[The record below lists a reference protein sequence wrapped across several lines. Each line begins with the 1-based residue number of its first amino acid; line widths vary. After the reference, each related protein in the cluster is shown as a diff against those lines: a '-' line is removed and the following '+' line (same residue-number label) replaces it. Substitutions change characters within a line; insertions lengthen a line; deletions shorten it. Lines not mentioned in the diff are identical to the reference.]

1 MTTPLRHSKALVIV
15 SAGDTKDEPGQPR
28 RRNRGPRLV
37 DRGSNLFNRTLL
49 GFTVVALLVFGI
61 GAWGTTAQ
69 LSGAVIAPGLL
80 VVDSNVKRVQHPT
93 GGVVADIRVRNGEQ
107 VQTGDVLV
115 TLENGQSR
123 AMLAIHDN
131 KILQL
136 ESEKSRLIAERDGTV
151 AMTFPVSLD
160 ATNPSAKKAFDEES
174 RLLDARRSGWASQRA
189 RLGERIVQIRRE
201 IDAIVA
207 QRSAKGAEIEL
218 IRQELKLVDDMYKRQ
233 LSNITRLIGMKREL
247 ARFEGDKGALD
258 AQIARAQSSIHEIEL
273 QIVELNQRIVTDVH
287 KQVREIDGQLV
298 ELAER
303 KATVEDQVRR
313 TELRAPVSGTV
324 HELVAN
330 TVGGVV
336 RPGETV
342 MSIVPQRD
350 ALSVEVR
357 IAPKDIDQVTV
368 GQRALLRFSSLNKEQ
383 TPELPG
389 IVGHV
394 GADLSREP
402 STGREFFLARIE
414 VNPQA
419 IAKAEG
425 FKLTPGMPV
434 DSFIETDQR
443 TALSYL
449 MKPFTDQV
457 ARAMRE

>member
-1 MTTPLRHSKALVIV
+1 MTIPLRRTSELIVVPAKA
-15 SAGDTKDEPGQPR
+15 SAEQPR
-28 RRNRGPRLV
+28 PSRRRRPGPGLA
-37 DRGSNLFNRTLL
+37 DRGSGLFNRTLL
-49 GFTVVALLVFGI
+49 GFTVVAILVIGL
-61 GAWGTTAQ
+61 GAWGSTAR

-80 VVDSNVKRVQHPT
+80 VVDSNVKKVQHPT
-93 GGVVADIRVRNGEQ
+93 GGVVADIRVRNGDQ

-115 TLENGQSR
+115 TLDNGQSR
-123 AMLAIHDN
+123 AMLAIHDS

-151 AMTFPVSLD
+151 SMMFPVSLD
-160 ATNPSAKKAFDEES
+160 PTNPGAKKAFDEER
-174 RLLDARRSGWASQRA
+174 RLLDARRSGWASQKA
-189 RLGERIVQIRRE
+189 RLRERIVQARRE
-201 IDAIVA
+201 IEAIAA
-207 QRSAKGAEIEL
+207 QRSAKTAEIEL
-218 IRQELKLVDDMYKRQ
+218 IRQELKLVEDLYKRQ
-233 LSNITRLIGMKREL
+233 LSNITRVIGMKREL
-247 ARFEGDKGALD
+247 ARFQGEKGSLD
-258 AQIARAQSSIHEIEL
+258 AQIARTESNITEIEL
-273 QIVELNQRIVTDVH
+273 QLVELDQRIVTDVH
-287 KQVREIDGQLV
+287 KQVRDIDGQLA

-303 KATVEDQVRR
+303 KASAEEQVRR
-313 TELRAPVSGTV
+313 TELRAPVTGTV

-357 IAPKDIDQVTV
+357 IAPKDIDQVIV

-419 IAKAEG
+419 MAKAEG

-449 MKPFTDQV
+449 LKPFTDQV

>member
-1 MTTPLRHSKALVIV
+1 MTTPLRRTNELVIV
-15 SAGDTKDEPGQPR
+15 QAKGSAEPPR
-28 RRNRGPRLV
+28 RSRRSRSPGIV
-37 DRGSNLFNRTLL
+37 DRGSGLFNRTLL
-49 GFTVVALLVFGI
+49 GFTIVAVLVIGI
-61 GAWGTTAQ
+61 GAWGATAR

-93 GGVVADIRVRNGEQ
+93 GGVVADIRVRNGDQ

-115 TLENGQSR
+115 TLDNGQSR

-136 ESEKSRLIAERDGTV
+136 ESEKSRLIAERDGV
-151 AMTFPVSLD
+151 ATMIFPAALD
-160 ATNPSAKKAFDEES
+160 AKNNNAKLAFDEER
-174 RLLDARRSGWASQRA
+174 RLLDARRSGWSSQRA
-189 RLGERIVQIRRE
+189 RLRERIVQVRRE
-201 IDAIVA
+201 IDAIVS
-207 QRSAKGAEIEL
+207 QRTAKGAEIEL

-233 LSNITRLIGMKREL
+233 LSNITRVIGMKREL
-247 ARFEGDKGALD
+247 ARFEGDKGALE
-258 AQIARAQSSIHEIEL
+258 AQIARAESSIHEIEL
-273 QIVELNQRIVTDVH
+273 QLVELDQRVVTDVH
-287 KQVREIDGQLV
+287 KQVREIDGQLA

-303 KATVEDQVRR
+303 KATAEDQVRR
-313 TELRAPVSGTV
+313 TELRAPVTGTV

-330 TVGGVV
+330 TVGGVI

-357 IAPKDIDQVTV
+357 IAPKDIDQVVV

-419 IAKAEG
+419 MAKAEG

-434 DSFIETDQR
+434 DSFIETDER

-449 MKPFTDQV
+449 LKPFTDQV
-457 ARAMRE
+457 VRAMRE